1 MKLREIKKD
10 EILLILNNH
19 TEEFAYVY
27 NIENK

>member
-10 EILLILNNH
+10 EILLLLNNH
-19 TEEFAYVY
+19 AEEFAYVY

>member
-10 EILLILNNH
+10 EILLLLNNN

-27 NIENK
+27 NIKNK